1 VSDNTTYLKGDGS
14 QGYVKS
20 ITIASGKQEN
30 SITSNIR
37 HYGKNTPSDILARAV
52 VKDSSTSILN
62 SITKIEKGARRADG
76 QQTGRVLMMNE
87 KSRGDANPILL
98 IDENDVTAGHA
109 ASAGKVDPLQIYYL
123 MSRGMTKADAER
135 LIIYGFLNPLL
146 EEIPIEDVVKQ
157 LKRVIERKL
166 R

>member
-1 VSDNTTYLKGDGS
+1 MPLDGLGAQVQFRAEARVGESLRHQRENVALACAEPVERVVAAAPGDQSAHELGV
-14 QGYVKS
+14 Q
-20 ITIASGKQEN
+20 
-30 SITSNIR
+30 
-37 HYGKNTPSDILARAV
+37 D
-52 VKDSSTSILN
+52 
-62 SITKIEKGARRADG
+62 
-76 QQTGRVLMMNE
+76 
-87 KSRGDANPILL
+87 
-98 IDENDVTAGHA
+98 DVTAGHA